1 MDRMYRAAG
10 PARSAATR
18 LAPPAPRRRPARP
31 RSAGAVAVGG
41 GGYGFPMAARTK
53 SAKDRPSYRC
63 TECGWTTA
71 KWLGRCPECQAWGTV
86 EEYGAAPAVRTTAAG
101 RVSAPA
107 LPIGQVDGRQATARS
122 TGVPELDRVLGG
134 GLVPGAVVLLA
145 GEPGVGKS
153 TLLLDVAAKAA
164 GPEHPT
170 LYVTGEESAG
180 QVRLRADRINA
191 LHDHLYLAAETNLAS
206 VLGHLDEVKPS
217 LLILDSVQTIASPE
231 IDGAPGGMAQVRE
244 VAGALIRASKERG
257 MSTLLVGHVTKDGAI
272 AGPRLL
278 EHLVDVVLHFEG
290 DRHAR
295 LRLVRGVKNRYGATD
310 EVGCFELHDEGITG
324 LTDPSGLFLTRR
336 DEPVPGTCLTVTLEG
351 RRPLV
356 AEVQALTVESQIPSP
371 RRTTSGLE
379 TSRVSMMLAVLE
391 QRGRISALGKRDI
404 YSATVGG
411 VKLSEPA
418 ADLAIALALASA
430 ASDTPLPKNL
440 VAIGEVGLAG
450 EVRRVTG
457 VQRRL
462 AEAHRLGF
470 THALVPADP
479 GKVPAGMTVTEVANM
494 GDALRVLPRGRRRG
508 DNDGPG
514 KGPESAPWGAREAA
528 ARGGRGGGR
537 DSGRGA
543 ARDEDREPF

>member
-1 MDRMYRAAG
+1 
-10 PARSAATR
+10 
-18 LAPPAPRRRPARP
+18 
-31 RSAGAVAVGG
+31 
-41 GGYGFPMAARTK
+41 MAARTSRP

-63 TECGWTTA
+63 SECGWTTA

-86 EEYGAAPAVRTTAAG
+86 EEYGAAPVRTTAPG
-101 RVSAPA
+101 RVTAPA
-107 LPIGQVDGRQATARS
+107 RPIGQVDGRAATARP
-122 TGVPELDRVLGG
+122 TGVDELDRVLGG

-164 GPEHPT
+164 TAQGPT
-170 LYVTGEESAG
+170 LYVTAEESAG
-180 QVRLRADRINA
+180 QVRMRADRIGA
-191 LHDHLYLAAETNLAS
+191 LSDHLYLAAETNLSA
-206 VLGHLDEVKPS
+206 VLGHLDDVKPA
-217 LLILDSVQTIASPE
+217 LLVLDSVQTVASPE

-257 MSTLLVGHVTKDGAI
+257 MATLLVGHVTKDGAI

-295 LRLVRGVKNRYGATD
+295 LRMIRGVKNRYGATD

-324 LTDPSGLFLTRR
+324 LADPSGLFLTRR
-336 DEPVPGTCLTVTLEG
+336 AAPVPGTCLTVTLEG

-356 AEVQALTVESQIPSP
+356 AEVQALTVDSQIPAP

-379 TSRVSMMLAVLE
+379 SPRVSMVLAVLE
-391 QRGRISALGKRDI
+391 ERGRINIGKRDI
-404 YSATVGG
+404 YTATVGG
-411 VKLSEPA
+411 VKLSEPS
-418 ADLAIALALASA
+418 ADLAMALAVASA
-430 ASDTPLPKNL
+430 AVDTPLPENL

-462 AEAHRLGF
+462 AEAARLGF
-470 THALVPADP
+470 TRALVPPDP
-479 GKVPAGMTVTEVANM
+479 GRVPAGMTVTEVADI
-494 GDALRVLPRGRRRG
+494 GEALAALPKRPRRTEGSQR
-508 DNDGPG
+508 
-514 KGPESAPWGAREAA
+514 
-528 ARGGRGGGR
+528 
-537 DSGRGA
+537 
-543 ARDEDREPF
+543 

>member
-1 MDRMYRAAG
+1 M
-10 PARSAATR
+10 ATR
-18 LAPPAPRRRPARP
+18 
-31 RSAGAVAVGG
+31 
-41 GGYGFPMAARTK
+41 K
-53 SAKDRPSYRC
+53 SSGKERPSYRC

-86 EEYGAAPAVRTTAAG
+86 EEFGGAPAVRTTAPG
-101 RVSAPA
+101 RVTTAA
-107 LPIGQVDGRQATARS
+107 VPISQVDGKQATARS

-134 GLVPGAVVLLA
+134 GLVPGAVALLA

-164 GPEHPT
+164 SDAHRT
-170 LYVTGEESAG
+170 LYVTGEESAS
-180 QVRLRADRINA
+180 QVRLRADRIGA
-191 LHDHLYLAAETNLAS
+191 LDDHLYLAAETDLSA
-206 VLGHLDEVKPS
+206 VLGHLDTVKPS
-217 LLILDSVQTIASPE
+217 LLILDSVQTVASPE
-231 IDGAPGGMAQVRE
+231 IEGAPGGMAQVRE

-295 LRLVRGVKNRYGATD
+295 LRLVRGVKNRYGTTD
-310 EVGCFELHDEGITG
+310 EVGCFELHDEGIIG
-324 LTDPSGLFLTRR
+324 LADPSGLFLTRR
-336 DEPVPGTCLTVTLEG
+336 AEPVPGTCLTVTLEG

-356 AEVQALTVESQIPSP
+356 AEVQALTVDSQIPSP

-411 VKLSEPA
+411 VKLTEPA
-418 ADLAIALALASA
+418 ADLAVALALASA

-462 AEAHRLGF
+462 SEAARLGF

-479 GKVPAGMTVTEVANM
+479 GKIPDGMRVLEVADV
-494 GDALRVLPRGRRRG
+494 GQALSVLPKRVRR
-508 DNDGPG
+508 
-514 KGPESAPWGAREAA
+514 EAPQEEGAR
-528 ARGGRGGGR
+528 R
-537 DSGRGA
+537 
-543 ARDEDREPF
+543 

>member
-1 MDRMYRAAG
+1 M
-10 PARSAATR
+10 ATR
-18 LAPPAPRRRPARP
+18 K
-31 RSAGAVAVGG
+31 S
-41 GGYGFPMAARTK
+41 
-53 SAKDRPSYRC
+53 SAKERPSYRC
-63 TECGWTTA
+63 TECGWSTA

-86 EEYGAAPAVRTTAAG
+86 EEFGGAPAVRTTAPG
-101 RVSAPA
+101 RVTTAA

-164 GPEHPT
+164 SAEHRT
-170 LYVTGEESAG
+170 LYVTGEESAS
-180 QVRLRADRINA
+180 QVRLRADRIGA
-191 LHDHLYLAAETNLAS
+191 LDEDLYLAAETDLSA
-206 VLGHLDEVKPS
+206 VLGHLDSVKPS
-217 LLILDSVQTIASPE
+217 LLVMDSVQTVASPE

-295 LRLVRGVKNRYGATD
+295 LRLVRGVKNRYGTTD
-310 EVGCFELHDEGITG
+310 EVGCFELHDEGIIG
-324 LTDPSGLFLTRR
+324 LADPSGLFLTRR
-336 DEPVPGTCLTVTLEG
+336 AEPVPGTCLTVTLEG

-356 AEVQALTVESQIPSP
+356 AEVQALTVDSQIPSP

-462 AEAHRLGF
+462 SEAARLGF
-470 THALVPADP
+470 THALVPSDP
-479 GKVPAGMTVTEVANM
+479 GKIPDGMRVLEVADV
-494 GDALRVLPRGRRRG
+494 GQALSVLPKRVR
-508 DNDGPG
+508 
-514 KGPESAPWGAREAA
+514 REAPREEE
-528 ARGGRGGGR
+528 ARR
-537 DSGRGA
+537 
-543 ARDEDREPF
+543 